1 MAQQH
6 GAAVPN
12 GLAVDR
18 ELGSAERSD
27 GQDGTPESS
36 TDGLA
41 VSLLRPYD
49 AEAPPEPDVER
60 LLRKMKHRNPRAYE
74 VASEKH
80 TGQVR
85 KSGLPFVAHPLGVA
99 MIVADLGLDAT
110 SIIAAL
116 LHDVVEDTSMT
127 LAEVEAQFGPEVAK
141 ITDGLT
147 KLDRI
152 GFETR
157 EAAQAETIRK

>member
-60 LLRKMKHRNPRAYE
+60 LLRKMKHRNPRADLVLVRRAYE

-110 SIIAAL
+110 SM
-116 LHDVVEDTSMT
+116 SM
-127 LAEVEAQFGPEVAK
+127 AEVEAQFGPEVAK
-141 ITDGLT
+141 IADGLT

-157 EAAQAETIRK
+157 EAAQAETIRKMVIA

>member
-60 LLRKMKHRNPRAYE
+60 LLRKLKHRNPRGGPAPGRRAYE
-74 VASEKH
+74 FGSEKH
-80 TGQVR
+80 TGKVR
-85 KSGLPFVAHPLGVA
+85 KSGLPF
-99 MIVADLGLDAT
+99 
-110 SIIAAL
+110 
-116 LHDVVEDTSMT
+116 
-127 LAEVEAQFGPEVAK
+127 
-141 ITDGLT
+141 
-147 KLDRI
+147 
-152 GFETR
+152 
-157 EAAQAETIRK
+157 

>member
-18 ELGSAERSD
+18 EPSAAEPST
-27 GQDGTPESS
+27 GQNGTPEDS

-49 AEAPPEPDVER
+49 AEPPPEPDVER
-60 LLRKMKHRNPRAYE
+60 LLRKMKHRNPRADLVLVRRAYE

-80 TGQVR
+80 TGQSR
-85 KSGLPFVAHPLGVA
+85 KSGLPYIAHPLGVA

-141 ITDGLT
+141 ITDG
-147 KLDRI
+147 
-152 GFETR
+152 
-157 EAAQAETIRK
+157 

>member
-60 LLRKMKHRNPRAYE
+60 LLRKMKHRNPRADLVLVRRAYE
-74 VASEKH
+74 VASERH
-80 TGQVR
+80 GGQVR
-85 KSGLPFVAHPLGVA
+85 KSGLPYIAHPLGVA
-99 MIVADLGLDAT
+99 TIVADLGLDT
-110 SIIAAL
+110 ISLIAAL

-127 LAEVEAQFGPEVAK
+127 LEEVESQFGP
-141 ITDGLT
+141 
-147 KLDRI
+147 DRRSEERRV
-152 GFETR
+152 GKE
-157 EAAQAETIRK
+157 